1 MKNFILLLLL
11 LLLFVGNLSLSASAQ
26 TTIEED
32 AYKLFI
38 KAIQEKNLQKRIEIF
53 NEYLNNYAKLGLLY
67 DKFVYMNLAFTYNE
81 LRRFDKV
88 VESGEKA
95 LSFSDLGNMERAN
108 LLNVVGGAYAELN
121 KNLEKALNYS
131 KTAIQI
137 ATNSLKV
144 ESQANKP
151 EEWKKVLGA
160 GYFVEGSIY
169 FKRKEYKNGLDSW
182 TKAYK
187 ELRSPEIIEGIRK
200 MGRSFYREK
209 KFNEA
214 EMFFRTSYELSK
226 DPESTYWYG
235 KTIYQLGRKSEA
247 LEYFKIAYSKKKN
260 SEIAYNIGILLLQ
273 DNKTEEAFNYLSE
286 ASVLNNSR
294 FSVDARKLLESEY
307 FKKFGNIDGI
317 PNLLEDAKKRLGLKG

>member
-1 MKNFILLLLL
+1 MIKKRLTILLFIFYL
-11 LLLFVGNLSLSASAQ
+11 VMPSMAQ

-38 KAIQEKNLQKRIEIF
+38 KAIQEKNLSKRIEIF
-53 NEYLNNYAKLGLLY
+53 NEYLNNYAKLGLMY
-67 DKFVYMNLAFTYNE
+67 DKFVYMNLAFTYND

-108 LLNVVGGAYAELN
+108 LLNVVAGAYAELN

-137 ATNSLKV
+137 ASNSLKV

-160 GYFVEGSIY
+160 GHFVEGSIY

-187 ELRSPEIIEGIRK
+187 ELRAPEIIKEIRK
-200 MGRSFYREK
+200 NGKSFYADK
-209 KFNEA
+209 KFGEA

-226 DPESTYWYG
+226 DPECAYWYG
-235 KTIYQLGRKSEA
+235 KTNYQLSHKSEA
-247 LEYFKIAYSKKKN
+247 LEYFKIAYSKKKD

-273 DNKTEEAFNYLSE
+273 ANRPDEAFNYLSE
-286 ASVLNNSR
+286 ASVLNNSK
-294 FSVDARKLLESEY
+294 FSGDARKLLESEY

-317 PNLLEDAKKRLGLKG
+317 PKLLEDAKKRLGIS